1 MSHQNRDMVA
11 LAHQFADEL
20 RTTAAERDQNFEFPM
35 QEMMRLKELGFT
47 KLIVPKEFGGYGLPY
62 SEVLEITRI
71 LATGNMAV
79 AQMFSTSHTI
89 CVMNLLDMA
98 APALRDLVLKKVGQE
113 GSLLANASSEKG
125 GKDIMSYKTTFT
137 PTDDS
142 KGVIISGEKFFCTGS
157 LSADLLYVIGVMD
170 GQFAL
175 ALMDANTP
183 GVEIKDDW
191 RAMGQRGTASGTI
204 VFTDVY
210 VAMEMICPQAI
221 ALDTPDPTH
230 FFGLINQA
238 NFSALALGAAQSGFE
253 ISLDYVREH
262 ARRWPGSGVERGAED
277 PYVLQKAG
285 QLSAYMS
292 AAALQ
297 LKHVGQLITDALSAR
312 EENHPELAR
321 IRAETMVEV
330 AKAKVFCGDVA
341 LKVSGEF
348 FQMCGARSAMAELNL
363 DRFWRDIRTLS
374 LHDPVDYKAK
384 LIGEYLLLDTQP
396 YPSYV
401 S

>member
-1 MSHQNRDMVA
+1 MPHQSRDMIA
-11 LAHQFADEL
+11 LAHEFADEL

-35 QEMMRLKELGFT
+35 QEMMRLKELEFT
-47 KLIVPKEFGGYGLPY
+47 KLIVPKEYGGYGLPY
-62 SEVLEITRI
+62 AEVLEIVRI

-137 PTDDS
+137 PTDD
-142 KGVIISGEKFFCTGS
+142 GENVIISGEKFFCTGS
-157 LSADLLYVIGVMD
+157 MSADLLYVIGVMD

-183 GVEIKDDW
+183 GVDIKNDW

-204 VFTDVY
+204 IFTDVK
-210 VAMEMICPQAI
+210 VPIEMICPQAI
-221 ALDTPDPTH
+221 ALDAPDPTH

-238 NFSALALGAAQSGFE
+238 NFAALTLGAAQAGFE
-253 ISLDYVREH
+253 IALDYVRKH

-285 QLSAYMS
+285 QLSAYLS
-292 AAALQ
+292 AAETQ
-297 LKHVGQLITDALSAR
+297 IHHVGRMITDALTAR
-312 EENHPELAR
+312 AEKHPELAA

-330 AKAKVFCGDVA
+330 SKAKVVCGDIS
-341 LKVSGEF
+341 LKVSSEF
-348 FQMCGARSAMAELNL
+348 FQMCGARSAMADMNL

-384 LIGEYLLLDTQP
+384 LIGEYLLLDIQP